1 MTINTPSA
9 NKADHNVDAQDELHE
24 REASCTS
31 VFCNDMLL
39 QKSLASST
47 I

>member
-9 NKADHNVDAQDELHE
+9 NMADHKDELHE